1 MPPVQT
7 VDDISEI
14 AFGYMASKA
23 LFAALELELFTHVA
37 SGANTLEALA
47 GATQTPPNRLLT
59 LLTALTSI
67 GLLMSEG
74 GAYQNSPASQRF
86 LVAGRREF
94 YGDYLRMQINRQMYP
109 FMQHLEAVMQG
120 RAEQAPFDS
129 YANWMADADEAETY
143 SKAQHVGSLG
153 AAAVLARAVDMS
165 EARELLDVG
174 GGTGAMSI
182 TLCRRNPNL
191 RATVLDFP
199 NVADIGRGFAQEAGL
214 ASRVRFQPGNA
225 LTETWPD
232 AQDAVLMS
240 YLLSSVPGDA
250 IPGLMQRAYETLAPG
265 GDLLLHDF
273 FLDDDRQGPR
283 MTALWALQHVVFT
296 PGARSMTETDVIGP
310 LGQIGFT
317 NIQTQAL
324 LPGLTRLIHARKPAA
339 A

>member
-1 MPPVQT
+1 MQAAQT
-7 VDDISEI
+7 VDDISDI

-23 LFAALELELFTHVA
+23 LFAALELELFTHIA
-37 SGANTLEALA
+37 SGAHTLDALA

-67 GLLMSEG
+67 GLTTSEG

-86 LVAGRREF
+86 LVSGTRDF

-120 RAEQAPFDS
+120 RSEQAPFDS
-129 YANWMADADEAETY
+129 YASWMADADEAATY
-143 SKAQHVGSLG
+143 SKSQHVGSLG
-153 AAAVLARAVDMS
+153 AAAVLARAVDLS
-165 EARELLDVG
+165 EARVLLDVG

-182 TLCRRNPNL
+182 TLCRRNPDL

-199 NVADIGRGFAQEAGL
+199 NVADLGRAFAQEAGL
-214 ASRVRFQPGNA
+214 ASQVQFQPGNA
-225 LTETWPD
+225 LTESWPA

-265 GDLLLHDF
+265 GHLLLHDF

-296 PGARSMTETDVIGP
+296 PGAHSMTETEVTEP
-310 LGQIGFT
+310 LTRLGFT
-317 NIQTQAL
+317 EVRTQDL